1 MRKVCSIILLIVVA
15 ALIGCRSSQPEL
27 TDEQKQLADD
37 LKDVTKEY
45 LADKVG
51 IVGFGGKVYCA
62 HKVLDVEM
70 SGEIVNE
77 YVYAVCQEYYP
88 RNGELQQGTGTGMP
102 VALLIKKQDTTYQV
116 ISHRIPG
123 DGARYASDVERIFPK
138 RIHDAIFYSVH
149 EENFWQA
156 EVERE
161 AKEHDGIR

>member
-70 SGEIVNE
+70 V
-77 YVYAVCQEYYP
+77 VAQV
-88 RNGELQQGTGTGMP
+88 RMAARLQ
-102 VALLIKKQDTTYQV
+102 L
-116 ISHRIPG
+116 
-123 DGARYASDVERIFPK
+123 
-138 RIHDAIFYSVH
+138 
-149 EENFWQA
+149 
-156 EVERE
+156 
-161 AKEHDGIR
+161 